1 MKIKER
7 KIELKTV
14 SLKIMDDAIEMSFT
28 ANQVDAQPQQ
38 IMVNYDADQ
47 TIGENLEN
55 IRVKLVG
62 IQFDAIVIENPLQ
75 YPFSDTIVGLHHQ
88 RIDIGLALTNMFN
101 VPVLALPTIKQIGL
115 AKALQQKQAAN
126 SWHLDYY
133 GQYQGKRNYGQ
144 EAMLTIGNGFLGLRG
159 AYVEAQADA
168 DNYPGLYVAGVYNQ
182 NTTTINGREVVNED
196 LVNLPNA
203 QALAVGI
210 DHENPFKIQQ
220 RNIRDIYRSLD
231 LKTGQ
236 LTTTLMVGLSTGHQ
250 LMVQATKVADMH
262 NWHRFTIRYAVTPL
276 NFAGSLQVTATIDG
290 SVINGNVARYAQFDQ
305 HHFEVTGMASAAN
318 QALLTGTTKTS
329 NVQFVIGS
337 QLTSPQQD
345 VTNQV
350 VTTTAAKS
358 LKQTVDLEV
367 QPGQTYMVDKNVTI
381 FTSRES
387 ERSALEDLTW
397 AELSA
402 SSYADTAQ
410 STAAFYQKVWQ
421 QADFKIA
428 GDTISQKLSRV
439 NVFHLFVTGTALA
452 SDQLDASVGARGL
465 HGEAYRGHV
474 FWDEMFVMPFYAMQA
489 PKIARAMLCYRYRR
503 LDAARTYAA
512 SEGYQGAMYPWQSGM
527 KGDEQSQFVHLN
539 PLTNQWDPDESRRQ
553 RHVSLAVAY
562 NVWLYW
568 HLNQDQAFMQDYGL
582 EMLLSIAKFWLS
594 MTQYDAETKRYHI
607 AGVMGPDE
615 FHERYPNRDAE
626 GLTDNAYTNMM
637 VAWLFKLIGQLRPQF
652 SDAVFQAAAEK
663 ADFALTDLEQLNKV
677 RRRLTLVINDQGIIG
692 QFAGYFA
699 LPTLNFDSYR
709 QKYGDISRLD
719 RILKAEGKTPDAYQV
734 AKQADT
740 LMAFFLLDRATLDG
754 VIQDM
759 GYQLPKDYFAQ
770 NLQFYLDRTTHG
782 STLSR
787 IVYAVLTRLVGRRD
801 QSWKLFHQAL
811 FSDYYD
817 IQGGTTAEGI
827 HLGVMGA
834 VLNVEMTLYGGVA
847 LLGDV
852 VRFEPRLPSRWRNVQ
867 YHLQFQGTGIAV
879 QVAHHQLKLTADQD
893 LTVQV
898 GTKMVP
904 LKANEQQ
911 TVTYV
916 Q

>member
-14 SLKIMDDAIEMSFT
+14 SLKIIDDAIEMSFT
-28 ANQVDAQPQQ
+28 SNQGQPQQ
-38 IMVNYDADQ
+38 IMMNYDADQ

-62 IQFDAIVIENPLQ
+62 IQFDAIVIENPLT

-101 VPVLALPTIKQIGL
+101 VPVLALPTIKQVGL
-115 AKALQQKQAAN
+115 TQALQKKQTYN

-159 AYVEAQADA
+159 AYVEAKADH

-182 NTTTINGREVVNED
+182 NTTTINGRDVVNED

-210 DHENPFKIQQ
+210 DHENPFKI
-220 RNIRDIYRSLD
+220 RHSNIRDIYRSLD

-250 LMVQATKVADMH
+250 LMVRATKVADMH
-262 NWHRFTIRYAVTPL
+262 NWHRFTIRYEVTPL
-276 NFAGSLQVTATIDG
+276 NFAGSLEVTATIDG
-290 SVINGNVARYAQFDQ
+290 SVINGNVERYAQFDQ
-305 HHFEVTGMASAAN
+305 HHFDVTGMASVAN
-318 QALLTGTTKTS
+318 QALLTGTTKNS
-329 NVQFVIGS
+329 NIKFVLGS
-337 QLTSPQQD
+337 QLTSPQRD
-345 VTNQV
+345 LTDQV
-350 VTTTAAKS
+350 ATTTAAKA
-358 LKQTVDLEV
+358 LRQTVELEV
-367 QPGQTYMVDKNVTI
+367 QPGQTYTIDKNVVV

-387 ERSALEDLTW
+387 DPKVLEDLAWT
-397 AELSA
+397 ELKH
-402 SSYADTAQ
+402 SSYTDTAQ
-410 STAAFYQKVWQ
+410 ATAQFYQQVWQ
-421 QADFKIA
+421 QDDFQIT

-439 NVFHLFVTGTALA
+439 NIFHLFVTGAALA
-452 SDQLDASVGARGL
+452 SEQLDASVGARGL

-503 LDAARTYAA
+503 LASARTYAA
-512 SEGYQGAMYPWQSGM
+512 SEGHQGAMYPWQSGM

-568 HLNQDQAFMQDYGL
+568 HLNQDQPFMQNYGL

-594 MTQYDAETKRYHI
+594 MAAYDETTKRYHI

-615 FHERYPNRDAE
+615 FHERYPNRDAN

-637 VAWLFKLIGQLRPQF
+637 VAWLFKLIDQLKPQF
-652 SDAVFQAAAEK
+652 SDQVFQAAAKK
-663 ADFALTDLEQLNKV
+663 ADFAQSDLAQLRKV
-677 RRRLTLVINDQGIIG
+677 RRRLTLVINEQGIIG
-692 QFAGYFA
+692 QFAGYFD
-699 LPTLNFDSYR
+699 LPTISFDTYR
-709 QKYGDISRLD
+709 KKYGDISRLD

-740 LMAFFLLDRATLDG
+740 LMAFFILDRDTIDG
-754 VIQDM
+754 VIKDM
-759 GYQLPKDYFAQ
+759 GYQLPQDYFAQ

-834 VLNVEMTLYGGVA
+834 VLNVEMSLYGGVDF
-847 LLGDV
+847 LGDQ
-852 VRFEPRLPSRWRNVQ
+852 VRFNPRLPSRWQQVQ
-867 YHLQFQGTGIAV
+867 YHFNFQGTKIAV
-879 QVAHHQLKLTADQD
+879 QVDRHQLKLTADHD
-893 LTVQV
+893 LTVVVDTQ
-898 GTKMVP
+898 TVP
-904 LKANEQQ
+904 LKANKQQ
-911 TVTYV
+911 SITYAK